1 MAVAIEQHGRKWC
14 LIIGGSIQVFT
25 LFWIGIYQAVRPS
38 GTPVDG
44 VGYLTIAM
52 IYIFVLGYGLGC
64 SSVTWAVSAEV
75 APNQLRALAMSAA
88 TMSQWF
94 FNFVI
99 ALITPR
105 ALEHIKYG
113 TFILFGVVT
122 SVAVLWAAFFLP
134 ESSGITLEL
143 MHRVFEGNIVARS
156 VQDLSPKKR
165 KVFRAR
171 LMAEVG
177 GTADEGMVAGDEG
190 QRTAEN
196 FATLNREETGPKK
209 QGDDDIVNTADATSS
224 YNEHVK
230 K

>member
-1 MAVAIEQHGRKWC
+1 MV
-14 LIIGGSIQVFT
+14 
-25 LFWIGIYQAVRPS
+25 
-38 GTPVDG
+38 
-44 VGYLTIAM
+44 
-52 IYIFVLGYGLGC
+52 YIFVVGYGLGW

-75 APNQLRALAMSAA
+75 APNQLRALAMSGA

-122 SVAVLWAAFFLP
+122 TVAVIWAAVCLP

-156 VQDLSPKKR
+156 VQDLSRKKR
-165 KVFRAR
+165 KVFRER
-171 LMAEVG
+171 LMDEVG
-177 GTADEGMVAGDEG
+177 GSADVGVGETREDEEREGGRG
-190 QRTAEN
+190 QAEN
-196 FATLNREETGPKK
+196 FAVLGREDSMPMKGGR
-209 QGDDDIVNTADATSS
+209 GDEVDVISAADAGSS
-224 YNEHVK
+224 DNDHRK
-230 K
+230 